1 MNINNWS
8 GKKKVWAIILGIFA
22 IIGIIITIFLVQKVQ
37 EIRLR
42 AEKATILSLAPTN
55 QNVNAGEEGELEV
68 VVNPGVNQ
76 VNFIKTLIEFDS
88 EKFEL
93 EADSFKLNSELKWSF
108 IEDPTVEDGNL
119 SFVIGVGT
127 DATRVIK
134 DSPQKIGKIS
144 FKVKDDAEDGES
156 EFSFDEEKTQ
166 IRSVGGGDPF
176 TENVLSS
183 SVPATVTIGAP
194 ICKPNIAT
202 CSWEASEG
210 NIEFHYKITDT
221 EDDSVVLEGNT
232 DKTKIEF
239 PSKPGKTYKCEVTS
253 INECGE
259 ADPSSGTSKCPIP
272 TPSPT
277 LSPSPTPSPSPTVT
291 PTPTRRPTQSPTPT
305 PTPTEGPG
313 PTEEP
318 TATPTN
324 IVVSTPTPTTAQGG
338 GETTTPAPSLPPTGN
353 PLVITGLI
361 GGFLFLLGGLA
372 LLFL

>member
-8 GKKKVWAIILGIFA
+8 GKKKVWAIILGILA
-22 IIGIIITIFLVQKVQ
+22 IVGIIITIFLVQKQQ
-37 EIRLR
+37 ELRGR

-76 VNFIKTLIEFDS
+76 VNFIKTVIEFDS

-93 EADSFKLNSELKWSF
+93 ESDSFKLNSEMKWGF
-108 IEDPTVEDGNL
+108 IKDPTVEDGNL
-119 SFVIGVGT
+119 SFIIGVGT

-144 FKVKDDAEDGES
+144 FKVKEDAEDGET
-156 EFSFDEEKTQ
+156 EISFNEEKTQ

-194 ICKPNIAT
+194 ICKPNIAI

-221 EDDSVVLEGNT
+221 EDDSVVLEGDT

-253 INECGE
+253 INDCGE
-259 ADPSSGTSKCPIP
+259 ADPSSGTSKCPVP
-272 TPSPT
+272 TPT
-277 LSPSPTPSPSPTVT
+277 PTPSPSP
-291 PTPTRRPTQSPTPT
+291 SPSPK
-305 PTPTEGPG
+305 
-313 PTEEP
+313 P
-318 TATPTN
+318 TATPTPKPTATPTPTKTPTN
-324 IVVSTPTPTTAQGG
+324 TPIPTVVSSPTPTLAVSSTPTPTTPPQGG
-338 GETTTPAPSLPPTGN
+338 EETTPVPTLPPTGN
-353 PLVITGLI
+353 PFVI
-361 GGFLFLLGGLA
+361 GGILGGVLFILGGLA